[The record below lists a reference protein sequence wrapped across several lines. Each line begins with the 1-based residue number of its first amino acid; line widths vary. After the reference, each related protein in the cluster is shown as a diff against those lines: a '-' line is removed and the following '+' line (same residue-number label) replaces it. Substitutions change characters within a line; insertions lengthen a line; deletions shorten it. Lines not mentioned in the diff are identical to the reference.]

1 LPGTVSQGAEQASD
15 PDRERSAPARRLPAV
30 TVERLPVY
38 LRVLRAAQRS
48 GVAVVSSE
56 QLAERSGLPA
66 TTVRKDLSRLGP
78 YGTRGSGYDVGLLSA
93 RLGEA
98 LGAFV
103 RWRLA
108 IVGVGNLG
116 RALANY
122 GGLAER
128 GFEVAALFDARPEVV
143 GQSVAGVVVEPP
155 ERLSE
160 VVGALGITIGVV
172 AVPAPAAQGVV
183 DRLAAAGVRSILNF
197 APVVVNAPADVVVRA
212 VDLSTELQVLG
223 FYELQRVA
231 GALGDP
237 GGEPR

>member
-1 LPGTVSQGAEQASD
+1 M
-15 PDRERSAPARRLPAV
+15 

-38 LRVLRAAQRS
+38 LRVLRGAERS
-48 GVAVVSSE
+48 GVAVISSE

-78 YGTRGSGYDVGLLSA
+78 YGTRGSGYDVEVLA
-93 RLGEA
+93 RRLGDE

-108 IVGVGNLG
+108 IVGIGNLG

-122 GGLAER
+122 GGFAER
-128 GFEVAALFDARPEVV
+128 GFEVAALFDARPEVI
-143 GQSVAGVVVEPP
+143 GQSVAGVEVASS
-155 ERLSE
+155 ERIADI
-160 VVGALGITIGVV
+160 VGERGITIGIV

-183 DRLAAAGVRSILNF
+183 DRLTAAGVRSILNF
-197 APVVVNAPADVVVRA
+197 APVAVSAPPDVMVRS

-223 FYELQRVA
+223 FYELQRGAWTLDGA
-231 GALGDP
+231 GEAL
-237 GGEPR
+237 